1 MGIESEQKLLMVAA
15 RPSIE
20 TRLTNAFGLRHP
32 FACAGLAFAGMTPP
46 LCIAVAEAG
55 GVGAFGVGK
64 LPPEAVEGSIAAI
77 RAATDGVININFI
90 TIFTT
95 EDHIALCEKL
105 RPPIVSFHWGHP
117 DKHWIRRLQDAEI
130 SVWEQVGSVAAAKL
144 AVDDGI
150 DVIIAQGSEA
160 GGHNYGSLPI
170 FALLPAVIDAVS
182 PKMVLAAG
190 AIADGRGVAG
200 ALALGADGVWVGT
213 RMAATR
219 EGDIAPGYKQRL
231 VEASGEDTVLT
242 SLFGRETLEFNP
254 MRVLRNSIVDEYAG
268 REDEAPNDPQSQD
281 VIGTM
286 PLGGME
292 MPLHRFSNLV
302 PMSGAS
308 GDVDQMPLLAGQGV
322 GLISD
327 LPPAGEVIE
336 AMMAEAA
343 MRLRALGSRAS

>member
-1 MGIESEQKLLMVAA
+1 MTFANASPAK
-15 RPSIE
+15 PSIE
-20 TRLTNAFGLRHP
+20 TRLTTAFGLRHP

-55 GVGAFGVGK
+55 AMGAFGVGK

-77 RAATDGVININFI
+77 RAATSGAININFI

-95 EDHIALCEKL
+95 DDHIALCERL
-105 RPPIVSFHWGHP
+105 RPPVVSFHWGHP
-117 DKHWIRRLQDAEI
+117 SKEWIKRLQASGI

-170 FALLPAVIDAVS
+170 FALLPAIIDTVA
-182 PKMVLAAG
+182 PTMVLAAG

-219 EGDIAPGYKQRL
+219 EGDIAPGYKRRL
-231 VEASGEDTVLT
+231 LEAQGEDTVLT
-242 SLFGRETLEFNP
+242 SMFGRDASDFNP
-254 MRVLRNSIVDEYAG
+254 MRVLRNAIVDEYAG
-268 REDEAPNDPQSQD
+268 RDHEAPLDPQTQPL
-281 VIGTM
+281 IGTM
-286 PLGGME
+286 PFGDME
-292 MPLHRFSNLV
+292 MPLHRFSNMV
-302 PMSGAS
+302 PMSGAT

-322 GLISD
+322 GLIQD

-336 AMMAEAA
+336 TMMADAVA
-343 MRLRALGSRAS
+343 RLRTLASVSA